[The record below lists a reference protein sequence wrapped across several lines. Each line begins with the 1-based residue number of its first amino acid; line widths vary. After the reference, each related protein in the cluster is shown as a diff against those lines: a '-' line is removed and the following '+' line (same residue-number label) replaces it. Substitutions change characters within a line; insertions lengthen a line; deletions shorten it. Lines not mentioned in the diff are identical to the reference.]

1 MVAMDA
7 LIADLAGTHD
17 ATAPTYVFGGVHF
30 VPLTRSPPK
39 GEQVPGTSDE
49 DGDAVESQAPCLTRF
64 ELDEDASA
72 SEGDRVALAAEDE
85 DELEPE
91 EEDELLAS
99 VDDVLPV
106 FGGFSTSLMDALRDN
121 LRLQEEEDSRLAA
134 KNAAR
139 AKREEEEWAMEKR
152 LREADERRLQEEEE
166 RDLAEAEAQEADE
179 ARRRRAMAEVKEGG
193 MEEGE
198 DLSPKSTIT
207 ALEAAAAE
215 AEAEAAEAEAE
226 AAAAAAAA
234 AAAEAE
240 AEAESEADAAALA
253 QAEAAEA
260 AIRAEE
266 VQLQD
271 EDLKASSTHA
281 LRARSNAA
289 RVEAQRAQIA
299 ALVDAER
306 GATTLGMALQEAILA
321 VGARRTHRAED
332 EPKSD
337 GELKDE
343 MVELMRRKKEYL
355 GQAKLKGAELAVV
368 RKEMQAADA
377 LWLEEARLEE
387 GRHRLVAEALKRL
400 HQRPD
405 QSFTFT
411 DQSSAVDAT
420 PEMDPRLARLLGL
433 RDGSGAPRGRV
444 TDELDPVP
452 VLPPPAPASQRPLS
466 QQSAAAMVRRK
477 ESANLGSTRMME
489 SDPVPIMPPPRPIR
503 TPKNAAPLTPKKGA
517 SPPPKLTSSKEAG
530 KKAASLFS
538 GSGLASIFEAAAP
551 SAAPTKLLTSPRLA
565 KAATARTALVSGA
578 VSSAVSSAVSGG
590 ESSDEAGVVAGG
602 HVKPALKLK
611 TSSAKLA
618 YDKQYNLKEAGWERP
633 SHIKWDPSTKQVL
646 RRAKQAAKENRGGT
660 IDLTPQGNTHRVVY
674 GKASDAVIN
683 RVAPSRPV
691 LDLEDGEIPL
701 QGREWLAKQIELTAA
716 LNQGYASKNPVQDE
730 SNVTD
735 TPAGS
740 YVPKARKTVRAN
752 QKGKVSARQL
762 RPTGLGVE
770 GHVKIATGRRMKTG
784 RRCTRV
790 DM

>member
-1 MVAMDA
+1 
-7 LIADLAGTHD
+7 
-17 ATAPTYVFGGVHF
+17 
-30 VPLTRSPPK
+30 
-39 GEQVPGTSDE
+39 
-49 DGDAVESQAPCLTRF
+49 
-64 ELDEDASA
+64 
-72 SEGDRVALAAEDE
+72 
-85 DELEPE
+85 
-91 EEDELLAS
+91 
-99 VDDVLPV
+99 
-106 FGGFSTSLMDALRDN
+106 
-121 LRLQEEEDSRLAA
+121 
-134 KNAAR
+134 
-139 AKREEEEWAMEKR
+139 
-152 LREADERRLQEEEE
+152 
-166 RDLAEAEAQEADE
+166 
-179 ARRRRAMAEVKEGG
+179 
-193 MEEGE
+193 
-198 DLSPKSTIT
+198 
-207 ALEAAAAE
+207 
-215 AEAEAAEAEAE
+215 
-226 AAAAAAAA
+226 
-234 AAAEAE
+234 
-240 AEAESEADAAALA
+240 
-253 QAEAAEA
+253 
-260 AIRAEE
+260 
-266 VQLQD
+266 
-271 EDLKASSTHA
+271 
-281 LRARSNAA
+281 
-289 RVEAQRAQIA
+289 
-299 ALVDAER
+299 
-306 GATTLGMALQEAILA
+306 MALQEAILA

-400 HQRPD
+400 HQRKD

-578 VSSAVSSAVSGG
+578 VSGAVSSAVSGG

-691 LDLEDGEIPL
+691 LDLEDGEMPL

>member
-49 DGDAVESQAPCLTRF
+49 DGDAFESQAPCLTRF

-99 VDDVLPV
+99 VDNALPV

-134 KNAAR
+134 ENAAR
-139 AKREEEEWAMEKR
+139 AKWEEEVWVEEKR
-152 LREADERRLQEEEE
+152 LREAEERRLREEEE
-166 RDLAEAEAQEADE
+166 RDLAEAEAQDAEE
-179 ARRRRAMAEVKEGG
+179 ARRRRAMAEVKEVGV
-193 MEEGE
+193 EEAE
-198 DLSPKSTIT
+198 DLSPKSIIS

-215 AEAEAAEAEAE
+215 AEAEAAEAEA
-226 AAAAAAAA
+226 AAAAAV
-234 AAAEAE
+234 AAEAE
-240 AEAESEADAAALA
+240 AEAEALA

-260 AIRAEE
+260 AIHAEE

-271 EDLKASSTHA
+271 EDLRASRAHA
-281 LRARSNAA
+281 LRAKSNAA

-306 GATTLGMALQEAILA
+306 GATTLGMALQEAILV

-337 GELKDE
+337 AELKDE

-400 HQRPD
+400 RQLPD
-405 QSFTFT
+405 QAA
-411 DQSSAVDAT
+411 AVDAT

-433 RDGSGAPRGRV
+433 PNGSGAPRGRV
-444 TDELDPVP
+444 AEDLDPSSSPVP

-477 ESANLGSTRMME
+477 ESCNLGSTRMME
-489 SDPVPIMPPPRPIR
+489 SDPVPIMPPPRGVNTIMPPPRPIR
-503 TPKNAAPLTPKKGA
+503 SPKNAAPLTPKKGA
-517 SPPPKLTSSKEAG
+517 SPPPKLAPPKEAG
-530 KKAASLFS
+530 KKGASLFS
-538 GSGLASIFEAAAP
+538 GSGLASIFEGAAP
-551 SAAPTKLLTSPRLA
+551 SAAPTKLLNSPRLV

-578 VSSAVSSAVSGG
+578 VSGG
-590 ESSDEAGVVAGG
+590 ECSDEAGVVAGG

-611 TSSAKLA
+611 AASAKLA

-683 RVAPSRPV
+683 RVAPSKPV
-691 LDLEDGEIPL
+691 LDLEEGEMPL

-716 LNQGYASKNPVQDE
+716 LSQGYASKNPVQDE
-730 SNVTD
+730 SNVKD

-762 RPTGLGVE
+762 RPAGLGVE
-770 GHVKIATGRRMKTG
+770 GHVKITTGRRMKTG